1 MKHESFEPSGSFF
14 MLNENTM
21 LGQGDCLELM
31 KHIPDGSVDLILTDP
46 PYGTTACKWDSVI
59 PFESMWVELK
69 RIIKS
74 NGVIVLFASQPFTTK
89 LIHSNMEMFRYLWVW
104 EKEQG
109 VNFLSANKQ
118 PMKVHEDIIIFYTDL
133 GGQRGAASEYNPIR
147 DYLKNERKLA
157 GLTAKKAKNI
167 LGNTMGGHYFTNG
180 VQFCIPTE
188 ENYKKLQST
197 GFFSLS
203 YSELKRWCDE
213 LELNIKT
220 PTYNPQM
227 TIGVPYVSGGGN
239 SGEVTS
245 GVQKIQTKNTGT
257 RYPRSIQKF
266 KRETGLHPTQKPVAL
281 LEYLI
286 KTYTQESETVLDF
299 TMGSGSTGVA
309 CVNTGRKFIGIEM
322 DDNYFNIAKKRIQES

>member
-1 MKHESFEPSGSFF
+1 MKCESFEPSGSFF

-89 LIHSNMEMFRYLWVW
+89 LIHSNMEMFRYSWVW

-266 KRETGLHPTQKPVAL
+266 KREVGLHPTQKPVAL

-286 KTYTQESETVLDF
+286 KTYTQENETVLDF
-299 TMGSGSTGVA
+299 TCGSGSTGVA
-309 CVNTGRKFIGIEM
+309 AKNTNRKFIGIEL
-322 DDNYFNIAKKRIQES
+322 DQNYFEIAKKRIQES